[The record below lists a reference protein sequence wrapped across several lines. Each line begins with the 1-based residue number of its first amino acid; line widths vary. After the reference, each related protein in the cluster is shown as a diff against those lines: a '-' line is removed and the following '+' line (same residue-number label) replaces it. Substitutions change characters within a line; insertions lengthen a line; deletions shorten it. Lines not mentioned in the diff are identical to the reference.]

1 MGFNS
6 EDSYNLNR
14 AAELFGCTSIDTGHK
29 NEMLTV
35 FTVAKDNYP
44 DEAATIL
51 SQAMMS
57 AARFD
62 QDVTVWID
70 VQLPYIPTFVSE
82 AINKC
87 MAFGMRLVLTNGAA
101 CSHAPGEPISDVL
114 LDAIQKAS
122 VSRRVW
128 HPIEKKLVAGI
139 KESRL
144 N

>member
-6 EDSYNLNR
+6 EDSNNLNR
-14 AAELFGCTSIDTGHK
+14 AAMFGCTNVDTGHK

-35 FTVAKDNYP
+35 FTVAKDDYG
-44 DEAATIL
+44 DDAATVL

-70 VQLPYIPTFVSE
+70 VQLPYIPTFVSD
-82 AINKC
+82 AINMC
-87 MAFGMRLVLTNGAA
+87 LAFGMRLVLTNGAA
-101 CSHAPGEPISDVL
+101 CSHAPGEPLSEGL
-114 LDAIQKAS
+114 LNAIEKAS
-122 VSRRVW
+122 VSRKVW
-128 HPIEKKLVAGI
+128 HPIEKKLVPGI

-144 N
+144 G

>member
-35 FTVAKDNYP
+35 FTVAEENYG
-44 DEAATIL
+44 DEAATTL

-70 VQLPYIPTFVSE
+70 VQLPYIPTFVSD

-87 MAFGMRLVLTNGAA
+87 LAFGMRLVLTNGAA
-101 CSHAPGEPISDVL
+101 CSHAPGV
-114 LDAIQKAS
+114 
-122 VSRRVW
+122 R
-128 HPIEKKLVAGI
+128 
-139 KESRL
+139 
-144 N
+144 